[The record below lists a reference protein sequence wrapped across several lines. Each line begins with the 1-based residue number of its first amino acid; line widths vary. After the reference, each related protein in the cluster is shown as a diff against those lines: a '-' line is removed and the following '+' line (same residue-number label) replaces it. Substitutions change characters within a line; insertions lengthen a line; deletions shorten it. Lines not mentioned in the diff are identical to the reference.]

1 MPFSKDNNPVDTTS
15 NLQQDDEDFVFTDL
29 KYTMEFTKVIS
40 ALKQGCDITQ
50 LPNGDTIISQTKV
63 VHTHL
68 KWDDQHKKFVKIM
81 QYNSK

>member
-1 MPFSKDNNPVDTTS
+1 MPFLKENDQVDDKPS
-15 NLQQDDEDFVFTDL
+15 QEEDDFVFSDL

-50 LPNGDTIISQTKV
+50 LSNGDTIISQTKV

-68 KWDDQHKKFVKIM
+68 KWDAGAKKFVKFM

>member
-1 MPFSKDNNPVDTTS
+1 MPFLKKNSEVDEKIS
-15 NLQQDDEDFVFTDL
+15 IEEGEDFVFSDL

-50 LPNGDTIISQTKV
+50 LSNGDTIISQTKV

-68 KWDDQHKKFVKIM
+68 KWDPAAKKFVKFM